1 MTNTMAKRDYYEVL
15 GVAKNAGADEIKKAY
30 RKKALEYHP
39 DKNQGDKSAEEKF
52 KEAAEAYEVL
62 SDTDKR
68 ARYDRLGHAGVDG
81 MGGHTNFEGMT
92 MDDILRR
99 FGFDTDDIFADFFGG
114 GGGRRGGFHTARARG
129 ERGANLRI
137 KVKMTLEEIA
147 TGVNKK
153 IKVRKQVACKTCN
166 GSGAR
171 DSSSVDTCSTCR
183 GSGMVS
189 RITQTPFG
197 AMQTTA
203 TCPTCS
209 GSGQTIRA
217 VCNVCKG
224 DGRVFGEETLDVDI
238 PAGVHEGI
246 QLSMSGKGNSG
257 AKGGPPGDLIITIEE
272 LPHDDFTR
280 EGNNIMYELFINIA
294 DAALGAQVEVPTLD
308 GRARIKV
315 PPGTQSGKIFR
326 LREKGLPALQS
337 YHRGD
342 QLVHVNVW
350 TPKKVSDEERRM
362 LEQLRAMP
370 GFQPDPGKDD
380 KSFIDRVKD
389 IFG

>member
-1 MTNTMAKRDYYEVL
+1 MAKRDYYEVL
-15 GVAKNAGADEIKKAY
+15 GVPKNASDDDIKKAY
-30 RKKALEYHP
+30 RKKAVEFHP
-39 DKNQGDKSAEEKF
+39 DKNPGDKAAEEKF
-52 KEAAEAYEVL
+52 KEAAEAYDVL
-62 SDTDKR
+62 RDADKR
-68 ARYDRLGHAGVDG
+68 ARYDRHGHAGVDNSR
-81 MGGHTNFEGMT
+81 GGGYTSFEGMS

-99 FGFDTDDIFADFFGG
+99 FGFDNDDIFTEFFGG
-114 GGGRRGGFHTARARG
+114 ARRGGGGFGGARPRG
-129 ERGANLRI
+129 ERGSNLRI

-153 IKVRKQVACKTCN
+153 IKVRKQVACNTCN

-171 DSSSVDTCSTCR
+171 DSSSVDTCATCR
-183 GSGMVS
+183 GSGMVG

-203 TCPTCS
+203 TCPTCN

-217 VCNVCKG
+217 ACNVCKG

-238 PAGVHEGI
+238 PGGVHEGI
-246 QLSMSGKGNSG
+246 QLSMSGKGNAG

-272 LPHDDFTR
+272 VPHEEFTR
-280 EGNNIMYELFINIA
+280 EGNNIMYELFVNIA
-294 DAALGAQVEVPTLD
+294 DAALGAQLEVPTLD
-308 GRARIKV
+308 GRARFKI
-315 PPGTQSGKIFR
+315 PAGTQSGKIVR

-342 QLVHVNVW
+342 QLVHINVW
-350 TPKKVSDEERRM
+350 TPKKFTDEERKL
-362 LEQLRAMP
+362 LEKLREMP
-370 GFQPDPGKDD
+370 NFKPNPGKEDRSFFD
-380 KSFIDRVKD
+380 KVRD

>member
-1 MTNTMAKRDYYEVL
+1 MAKRDYYEVL
-15 GVAKNAGADEIKKAY
+15 GVQKGAGADEIKKAY
-30 RKKALEYHP
+30 RKKAVEHHP
-39 DKNQGDKSAEEKF
+39 DKNPGDKTAEEKF

-62 SDTDKR
+62 GDADKR
-68 ARYDRLGHAGVDG
+68 ARYDRYGHAGVDG
-81 MGGHTNFEGMT
+81 MSGGGPGHYEGMS

-99 FGFDTDDIFADFFGG
+99 FGFDSDDIFSEFF
-114 GGGRRGGFHTARARG
+114 GGGRRGGGGFRGGARPRG
-129 ERGANLRI
+129 ERGTNLRI

-153 IKVRKQVACKTCN
+153 IKVRKQVACTTCN

-171 DSSSVDTCSTCR
+171 DSSSVDTCGTCR
-183 GSGMVS
+183 GSGTVS
-189 RITQTPFG
+189 RVSQTPFG
-197 AMQTTA
+197 AMQTTTA
-203 TCPTCS
+203 CPTCN
-209 GSGQTIRA
+209 GSGQTIRNA
-217 VCNVCKG
+217 CNVCKG

-246 QLSMSGKGNSG
+246 QLSMSGKGNAG

-272 LPHDDFTR
+272 APHEEFTR
-280 EGNNIMYELFINIA
+280 EGNNIMFELFVNIA
-294 DAALGAQVEVPTLD
+294 DAAIGAQVEVPTLD

-315 PPGTQSGKIFR
+315 PAGTQSGKIFR

-342 QLVHVNVW
+342 LLIHINVW
-350 TPKKVSDEERRM
+350 TPKKLNDEERRL
-362 LEQLRAMP
+362 LEKLREMP
-370 GFQPDPGKDD
+370 NFQPTPGKEDRSFFD
-380 KSFIDRVKD
+380 KVKD

>member
-1 MTNTMAKRDYYEVL
+1 MAKRDYYEVL
-15 GVAKNAGADEIKKAY
+15 GVPKSANADEIKKAY
-30 RKKALEYHP
+30 RKKAIEFHP

-62 SDTDKR
+62 SDADKR
-68 ARYDRLGHAGVDG
+68 ARYDRMGHAGV
-81 MGGHTNFEGMT
+81 EGMYGGSRGNFDGQS
-92 MDDILRR
+92 MDDILRG
-99 FGFDTDDIFADFFGG
+99 FGFDANDIFGEFF
-114 GGGRRGGFHTARARG
+114 GGGRRGGSRGARSRG

-137 KVKMTLEEIA
+137 KVKMTLEEVA
-147 TGVNKK
+147 TGVSKK
-153 IKVRKQVACKTCN
+153 IKVRKQVSCNTCN
-166 GSGAR
+166 GTGAR
-171 DSSSVDTCSTCR
+171 DSSSVDTCGTCR
-183 GSGMVS
+183 GSGTVS

-203 TCPTCS
+203 TCPSCN
-209 GSGQTIRA
+209 GHGQTIRA
-217 VCNVCKG
+217 ACNVCKG

-257 AKGGPPGDLIITIEE
+257 AKGGPNGDLIISIEE
-272 LPHDDFTR
+272 IPHEELTR
-280 EGNNIMYELFINIA
+280 EGNNVMFELFINIA

-308 GRARIKV
+308 GRARIKI
-315 PPGTQSGKIFR
+315 PAGTQSGKIFR

-350 TPKKVSDEERRM
+350 TPKSLTDDERNLLEKLRVS
-362 LEQLRAMP
+362 P
-370 GFQPDPGKDD
+370 GFQPNPGKEDRSFFD
-380 KSFIDRVKD
+380 KVKD